1 MANQLASKT
10 KWPRYIMISGV
21 KVNIKYTSK
30 IMYDG
35 DDELY
40 GAFCPDTMTIHISK
54 RSDIKSTLLHEA
66 VHAVLHISGCAERLT
81 NSAEEAIVTAIEYG
95 LRDYFSFQKV

>member
-1 MANQLASKT
+1 MAKQSQSKT
-10 KWPRYIMISGV
+10 KWPRFIMLSGV
-21 KVNIKYTSK
+21 KVAIKYTSK

-35 DDELY
+35 DDELL

-54 RSDIKSTLLHEA
+54 HSDIKSTLLHES

-81 NSAEEAIVTAIEYG
+81 NSSEEAIVTAMEYG
-95 LRDYFSFQKV
+95 LRDYFTFQNF